1 MNPQMVML
9 DVDSPDVSTVG
20 PPVYANIAHVSYTP
34 YDFRLTFSVLP
45 TPHDHRAGVIAAPPR
60 AVVEMVLPT
69 GTVEAMVDLL
79 RAEFDRFV
87 EEFGPPTPRVQRA
100 DGQR

>member
-45 TPHDHRAGVIAAPPR
+45 TPHDHRNSVIAAPPR
-60 AVVEMVLPT
+60 AVVDVVLPI

-87 EEFGPPTPRVQRA
+87 EEFGSPTPRVQPA